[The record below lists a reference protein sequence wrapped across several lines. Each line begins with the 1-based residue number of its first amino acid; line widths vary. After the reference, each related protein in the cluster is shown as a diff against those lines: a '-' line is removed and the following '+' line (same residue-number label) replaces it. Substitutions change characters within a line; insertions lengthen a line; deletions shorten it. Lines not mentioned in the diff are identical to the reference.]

1 MQMKLKLTLLTCF
14 IVFATAFAKANTTV
28 ANVDDQENV
37 DDKEKKDEIN
47 GGVIHLE
54 TKKPLTNVSV
64 TAYLTANK
72 KEKTVVSDGNGNYAF
87 SDLKPGTYKFV
98 FEKDGFKKVTKEK
111 IIIKTDEGFQ
121 LNIEMAEEKDF
132 DFMPGA
138 FNF

>member
-1 MQMKLKLTLLTCF
+1 MKLKLTLLTCF
-14 IVFATAFAKANTTV
+14 IVFASAFAKANTTTLG
-28 ANVDDQENV
+28 V

-47 GGVIHLE
+47 GGVVHIE

-64 TAYLTANK
+64 TAYLTTNK

-111 IIIKTDEGFQ
+111 IIIKTDDGFQ

-132 DFMPGA
+132 DFIPGA